1 MIPQISS
8 RTVFLRL
15 HPQDH
20 VAIARVDIAAGTVIE
35 ADASTGVLDDLIIYE
50 AIPAGHKVALRA
62 IELNSEVRRY
72 GHPIGIAT
80 RQIQPGEWV
89 HTHNL
94 SVPGQSPERAFTV
107 APPVDLV
114 QPEARRTFQGYLRPD
129 GQAGTRNIIAVI
141 STSICSA
148 QAAQGISAYFTPDR
162 LAAYPNVDGV
172 AAIVPQTGCCVP
184 SASQAFRYLQ
194 RTMLHIA
201 RNPNIGGTVFVSLGC
216 ENNQIEPRVEEI
228 DWGEAKRP
236 PVLVIQELG
245 GIRGTVE
252 AGVAAVE
259 GLLPQVNAFRRK
271 PVSVSQLSLALQC
284 GGSDGWSGV
293 TANPLVGLVSDMV
306 VGQGGTAV
314 LAESPEIY
322 GAEHLLTAR
331 VADLEV
337 GQKLVELLE
346 SWEAQAR
353 LYGFS
358 LDNNPTPGNKAGG
371 ITTIFE
377 KSLGA
382 VAKAGSTPLVAV
394 VDYAEIISRKGL
406 VFMDSPGFDPASVT
420 GQLAGGCNLILFTT
434 GRGSVYGTGLAPCI
448 KIATNTTMYDRM
460 RGDMDFNAGAI
471 LEGKTLE
478 EAAAELF
485 EQVLEVA
492 SGRRTQS
499 EGFGFREGEFV
510 IWQPG
515 GWL

>member
-1 MIPQISS
+1 
-8 RTVFLRL
+8 
-15 HPQDH
+15 
-20 VAIARVDIAAGTVIE
+20 
-35 ADASTGVLDDLIIYE
+35 
-50 AIPAGHKVALRA
+50 
-62 IELNSEVRRY
+62 
-72 GHPIGIAT
+72 
-80 RQIQPGEWV
+80 
-89 HTHNL
+89 
-94 SVPGQSPERAFTV
+94 
-107 APPVDLV
+107 
-114 QPEARRTFQGYLRPD
+114 
-129 GQAGTRNIIAVI
+129 
-141 STSICSA
+141 
-148 QAAQGISAYFTPDR
+148 
-162 LAAYPNVDGV
+162 
-172 AAIVPQTGCCVP
+172 
-184 SASQAFRYLQ
+184 
-194 RTMLHIA
+194 
-201 RNPNIGGTVFVSLGC
+201 
-216 ENNQIEPRVEEI
+216 
-228 DWGEAKRP
+228 
-236 PVLVIQELG
+236 
-245 GIRGTVE
+245 
-252 AGVAAVE
+252 
-259 GLLPQVNAFRRK
+259 
-271 PVSVSQLSLALQC
+271 
-284 GGSDGWSGV
+284 
-293 TANPLVGLVSDMV
+293 
-306 VGQGGTAV
+306 
-314 LAESPEIY
+314 
-322 GAEHLLTAR
+322 